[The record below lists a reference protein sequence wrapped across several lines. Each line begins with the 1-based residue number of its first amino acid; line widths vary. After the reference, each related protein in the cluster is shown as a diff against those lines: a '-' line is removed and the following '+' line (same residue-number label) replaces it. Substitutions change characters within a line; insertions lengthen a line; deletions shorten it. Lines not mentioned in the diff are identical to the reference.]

1 MNETATRRVVLKDIF
16 SGITVTNSNTR
27 NGGNSMKRITAA
39 LGLGILALALLG
51 WGLMVQWPG
60 ASVSQAAPLT
70 PVEVADSVTSF
81 RDGGLVEAVAEEV
94 MTAPT
99 PVLDDPLALAYAEE
113 QLLIELYEQ
122 VSPSVVYV
130 GVTTSGLTGSGSGSG
145 FVWDTEG
152 HIVTN
157 NHVVESASRIEVK
170 FADDTTAEAE
180 LVGRDPDND
189 LAVIKVD
196 VPVSRL
202 HPVELGDSDALRV
215 GQQAI
220 AIGNPFGFEQTM
232 TTGIVSALGR
242 VVRQQSGF
250 SLPQLI
256 QTDAAINPGNSGGP
270 LLDSHGRV
278 IGVTTLIY
286 SNSGTNAGVG
296 FAVPVNTV
304 KRVVPSL
311 IGTGRYADPWLGIQG
326 TSITSLLAEELDLPV
341 EQGVLVQTVVQD
353 GPAAKAGL
361 QGGVR
366 QVRVESALLAT
377 DGDIIVAIDSVSVQ
391 DMDDLVVYLADK
403 SVGERVTLTVLR
415 DGAKR
420 SVKVTLGER
429 PAS

>member
-1 MNETATRRVVLKDIF
+1 
-16 SGITVTNSNTR
+16 
-27 NGGNSMKRITAA
+27 MKRITVA

-51 WGLMVQWPG
+51 WGLIVQWPR
-60 ASVSQAAPLT
+60 ASVSQAAPLSPT
-70 PVEVADSVTSF
+70 EVVATTTSLSGSKLVEVGAREAITTSTS
-81 RDGGLVEAVAEEV
+81 L
-94 MTAPT
+94 
-99 PVLDDPLALAYAEE
+99 LDDPLTLAYAEE
-113 QLLIELYEQ
+113 QLFIELYEQ

-130 GVTTSGLTGSGSGSG
+130 AVATNGLTGSGAGSG
-145 FVWDTEG
+145 FVWDTDG

-157 NHVVESASRIEVK
+157 NHVVESARRLEVT

-180 LVGRDPDND
+180 VVGRDPDSD
-189 LAVIKVD
+189 LAVIKVN
-196 VPVSRL
+196 VPARRL

-215 GQQAI
+215 GQRAI

-242 VVRQQSGF
+242 SVRQQSGF

-278 IGVTTLIY
+278 IGVTTLIF

-296 FAVPVNTV
+296 FAVPVDTV

-311 IGTGRYADPWLGIQG
+311 IETGRYADPWLGIQG

-341 EQGVLVQTVVQD
+341 EQGVLVQGVVEG
-353 GPAAKAGL
+353 GPADEAGL
-361 QGGVR
+361 RGGD
-366 QVRVESALLAT
+366 QRVMFEGALLT
-377 DGDIIVAIDSVSVQ
+377 TGGDIIVAVDDTAVQ

-403 SVGERVTLTVLR
+403 SVGQRVALTVLR
-415 DGAKR
+415 DGRRQRIQVRLA
-420 SVKVTLGER
+420 ER

>member
-1 MNETATRRVVLKDIF
+1 L
-16 SGITVTNSNTR
+16 
-27 NGGNSMKRITAA
+27 
-39 LGLGILALALLG
+39 
-51 WGLMVQWPG
+51 P
-60 ASVSQAAPLT
+60 
-70 PVEVADSVTSF
+70 
-81 RDGGLVEAVAEEV
+81 
-94 MTAPT
+94 
-99 PVLDDPLALAYAEE
+99 DDPLALAYAEE
-113 QLLIELYEQ
+113 QLLIELYER
-122 VSPSVVYV
+122 VSPSVVYIA
-130 GVTTSGLTGSGSGSG
+130 VTTGGVTGSGSGTG

-157 NHVVESASRIEVK
+157 NHVVESARRILVT
-170 FADDTTAEAE
+170 FADHTTAEAKV
-180 LVGRDPDND
+180 VGADADSD

-196 VPVSRL
+196 VPASRL

-215 GQQAI
+215 GQRAI

-232 TTGIVSALGR
+232 TTGIVSGLGR
-242 VVRQQSGF
+242 VVPQESGF

-278 IGVTTLIY
+278 IGVTTLIF

-311 IGTGRYADPWLGIQG
+311 IATGHYADPWLGIQG
-326 TSITSLLAEELDLPV
+326 TSITSFLAETLDLPV
-341 EQGVLVQTVVQD
+341 EQGVLVQTVVQG

-361 QGGVR
+361 RGGDR
-366 QVRVESALLAT
+366 QVRVEGTLMAT
-377 DGDIIVAIDSVSVQ
+377 GGDIIVAIDGVEVQ
-391 DMDDLVVYLADK
+391 DMDDLIIYLGDHT
-403 SVGERVTLTVLR
+403 SVGQKVTLTVLR
-415 DGAKR
+415 DGAKQ

>member
-1 MNETATRRVVLKDIF
+1 MRR
-16 SGITVTNSNTR
+16 ITV
-27 NGGNSMKRITAA
+27 A

-51 WGLMVQWPG
+51 WGVMVQRPG
-60 ASVSQAAPLT
+60 MSVSEAAPLS
-70 PVEVADSVTSF
+70 PIEVAATTTSLS
-81 RDGGLVEAVAEEV
+81 GSKLVEAGAQE
-94 MTAPT
+94 TIT
-99 PVLDDPLALAYAEE
+99 TSTSLLDDPLALAYAEE
-113 QLLIELYEQ
+113 QLFIELYER
-122 VSPSVVYV
+122 VSPSVVYIA
-130 GVTTSGLTGSGSGSG
+130 VTTSGLTGSGSGSG

-157 NHVVESASRIEVK
+157 NHVVESASRIEVR

-196 VPVSRL
+196 VPARRL
-202 HPVELGDSDALRV
+202 YPVELGDSDALRV
-215 GQQAI
+215 GQWSI

-232 TTGIVSALGR
+232 TTGIVSGLGR
-242 VVRQQSGF
+242 SVRQQSGF
-250 SLPQLI
+250 SLPELI

-278 IGVTTLIY
+278 IGVTTLIF

-311 IGTGRYADPWLGIQG
+311 IGTGSYADPWLGIQG
-326 TSITSLLAEELDLPV
+326 TSITSLLAKELDLPV

-361 QGGVR
+361 RGGNR
-366 QVRVESALLAT
+366 QVRFEGAALT
-377 DGDIIVAIDSVSVQ
+377 TGGDVIVAIDDTAVR
-391 DMDDLVVYLADK
+391 DMDDLIVYLADHT
-403 SVGERVTLTVLR
+403 SVGQRATLTVLR
-415 DGAKR
+415 DGRRQRIQVAL
-420 SVKVTLGER
+420 VER
-429 PAS
+429 PAGE